1 MAWNTDIDDLAA
13 AIREF
18 EAALPGFWWTIGQ
31 CSVSGDASCGVD
43 RSGEQMHLLDDIP
56 PDHPFDTGFHLDLRD
71 GSPADALRGVMRLAL
86 ARIRN
91 ANRVR
96 K

>member
-1 MAWNTDIDDLAA
+1 MDIDDLAA

-18 EAALPGFWWTIGQ
+18 EAALPGFWWSIGM

-43 RSGEQMHLLDDIP
+43 RGKEQAHLLDNIELGD
-56 PDHPFDTGFHLDLRD
+56 PFDEGFHAEIE
-71 GSPADALRGVMRLAL
+71 GGTPAEALRTVMHRAL
-86 ARIRN
+86 EHIA
-91 ANRVR
+91 ALEPE